1 MTILVLFL
9 KLNLSF
15 NYLIIFESKRDSIQ
29 MSTSEDQSKKTLIHQ
44 ELSPEIFKKYADEVV
59 NWITQYLE
67 NMDQYPVLA
76 RTKPGEIK
84 SQLPKSPPEEPELFD
99 QILSDFDQ
107 IIIPGITHWN
117 HPRFFAYFSITGSY
131 PGIIGELMSSA
142 LNVNAM
148 LWKTSP
154 SATELEEVVLDWL
167 RQMLGLPEQFDAV
180 INDTASVGSLCAMA
194 AAREFGNLDIRKKGL
209 TGRTD
214 LPQLRMYT
222 SDQAHS
228 SIEKAAIVLGIGQ
241 ENIRKIPSDEMYRMD
256 ARELEAAIRDDI
268 DQGMRPI
275 GVIATIGT
283 TSTTSVDPVDEIAAI
298 CQKYQIWFHVD
309 AAYGGSA
316 AVIPELRHLFKGWE
330 KADSIIVNPHK
341 WLFTPIDCSV
351 LFCRRQNVLKQA
363 FSLTPEY
370 LRTAEAD
377 EVKNYMDYGVA
388 LGRRFRALKLWM
400 IIRSL
405 GTEKII
411 SIIREHISFAQKL
424 ADLIQ
429 QHPNFELLAPVP
441 FSTLVFRFIPEKKVD
456 DSEINN
462 LNEKLLDEIN
472 KTGKVFLSH
481 TKLRGKYGIR
491 LAIGNIKTTWEDVM
505 VAWEIVR
512 DKARGLGN

>member
-1 MTILVLFL
+1 MSDHDPRDENSFAA
-9 KLNLSF
+9 NDLS
-15 NYLIIFESKRDSIQ
+15 SD
-29 MSTSEDQSKKTLIHQ
+29 T
-44 ELSPEIFKKYADEVV
+44 FKHYANHAAD
-59 NWITQYLE
+59 WITKYLE
-67 NMDQYPVLA
+67 AMDQYPVLA
-76 RTKPGEIK
+76 QTKPGEIK
-84 SQLPKSPPEEPELFD
+84 SKLPSNPPEQPDSYD
-99 QILSDFDQ
+99 QIFSDFDH
-107 IIIPGITHWN
+107 IIMPGITHWN

-131 PGIIGELMSSA
+131 PGIIGEFLSSA

-167 RQMLGLPEQFDAV
+167 RQMLGLPENFDAV

-194 AAREFGNLDIRKKGL
+194 AAREFANLDIRKKGL
-209 TGRTD
+209 TGRKD

-241 ENIRKIPSDEMYRMD
+241 ENIAKIPSDEKYRMD
-256 ARELEAAIRDDI
+256 IGELETAIKNDI
-268 DQGMRPI
+268 AIGVKPI
-275 GVIATIGT
+275 CVIATIGT
-283 TSTTSVDPVDEIAAI
+283 TSTTSIDPVAEIAAI
-298 CQKYQIWFHVD
+298 CQKYHIWFHVD

-316 AVIPELRHLFKGWE
+316 AVIPEMRNVFTGWE

-351 LFCRRQNVLKQA
+351 LFCRRPEILKQA

-400 IIRSL
+400 VIRSL
-405 GTEKII
+405 GTEKITNI
-411 SIIREHISFAQKL
+411 LRKHIAFAQKL
-424 ADLIQ
+424 SIIIE
-429 QHPNFELLAPVP
+429 QHPSFELLAPVP
-441 FSTLVFRFIPEKKVD
+441 FSTLVFRFVPEKKSTE
-456 DSEINN
+456 SEINN

-481 TKLRGKYGIR
+481 TKLHGKFGIR
-491 LAIGNIKTTWEDVM
+491 LAIGNIKTTWEDVAL
-505 VAWEIVR
+505 AWEITQAKSN
-512 DKARGLGN
+512 DLI

>member
-1 MTILVLFL
+1 MMTSKKFGEEQLPHQDVGKEIFL
-9 KLNLSF
+9 K
-15 NYLIIFESKRDSIQ
+15 
-29 MSTSEDQSKKTLIHQ
+29 
-44 ELSPEIFKKYADEVV
+44 YAGDVV
-59 NWITQYLE
+59 SWITHYLE

-76 RTKPGEIK
+76 QTKPGEIK
-84 SQLPKSPPEEPELFD
+84 SQLPESPPQEPESFD

-117 HPRFFAYFSITGSY
+117 HTRFFAYFSITGSY
-131 PGIIGELMSSA
+131 PGIIGELLSSA

-167 RQMLGLPEQFDAV
+167 RQMLGLPKEFDAV

-194 AAREFGNLDIRKKGL
+194 AAREFANLDIRKKGL
-209 TGRTD
+209 TGRDD
-214 LPQLRMYT
+214 LPRLRMYT

-241 ENIRKIPSDEMYRMD
+241 DNIQKIPSDEMYQMD
-256 ARELEAAIRDDI
+256 TKALESAVKDDI
-268 DQGMRPI
+268 EHGMKPI
-275 GVIATIGT
+275 CVIATIGT
-283 TSTTSVDPVDEIAAI
+283 TSTTSIDPVDEIASI
-298 CQKYQIWFHVD
+298 CQKSGVWFHVD

-316 AVIPELRHLFKGWE
+316 AVIPEMRHLFKGWE
-330 KADSIIVNPHK
+330 QADSIIVNPHK

-351 LFCRRQNVLKQA
+351 LFCRRPDVLKQA

-377 EVKNYMDYGVA
+377 EVKNYMEYGVA

-411 SIIREHISFAQKL
+411 NIIREHISYAQKL
-424 ADLIQ
+424 ANMIQ

-441 FSTLVFRFIPEKKVD
+441 FSTLVFRYIPEKKGD

-462 LNEKLLDEIN
+462 VNEKLLDKIN

-481 TKLRGKYGIR
+481 TKLRGKFGIR
-491 LAIGNIKTTWEDVM
+491 LAIGNIKTTWEDVAL
-505 VAWEIVR
+505 AWEIVQEQ
-512 DKARGLGN
+512 AR

>member
-1 MTILVLFL
+1 MITFKNFTGE
-9 KLNLSF
+9 KLHHWDV
-15 NYLIIFESKRDSIQ
+15 E
-29 MSTSEDQSKKTLIHQ
+29 
-44 ELSPEIFKKYADEVV
+44 PEIFQKNAQDVV
-59 NWITQYLE
+59 NWIAQYLE
-67 NMDQYPVLA
+67 NMDNYPVLA
-76 RTKPGEIK
+76 QTKPGEIK
-84 SQLPKSPPEEPELFD
+84 SQLPKSPPQKPESFD

-131 PGIIGELMSSA
+131 PGIIGELLSSA

-154 SATELEEVVLDWL
+154 SATELEEIVLDWL
-167 RQMLGLPEQFDAV
+167 RQMLGLPEDFDAV

-194 AAREFGNLDIRKKGL
+194 AAREFAELDIRKHGL
-209 TGRTD
+209 TGRND

-241 ENIRKIPSDEMYRMD
+241 ENIRKIPSDELYRMD

-268 DQGMRPI
+268 ERGMKPI
-275 GVIATIGT
+275 CVIATIGT
-283 TSTTSVDPVDEIAAI
+283 TSTTSIDPVAEIAAI
-298 CQKYQIWFHVD
+298 CQQYQIWLHVD

-316 AVIPELRHLFKGWE
+316 AVIPEMRHLFKGWD

-351 LFCRRQNVLKQA
+351 LFCRRPEVLKQA

-377 EVKNYMDYGVA
+377 EVKNYMEYGVA
-388 LGRRFRALKLWM
+388 LGRRFRSLKLWM

-411 SIIREHISFAQKL
+411 NIIREHISFAQKL
-424 ADLIQ
+424 ADMIQ
-429 QHPNFELLAPVP
+429 EHPNFELLAPVP
-441 FSTLVFRFIPEKKVD
+441 FSTLVFRFVPEKKSD
-456 DSEINN
+456 ESEIND
-462 LNEKLLDEIN
+462 LNEKLLEEIN
-472 KTGKVFLSH
+472 RTGKVFLSH
-481 TKLRGKYGIR
+481 TKLRGKFGIR
-491 LAIGNIKTTWEDVM
+491 LAIGNIKTTWEDVAM
-505 VAWEIVR
+505 AWEIIR
-512 DKARGLGN
+512 EKAEGLGNWGIG

>member
-1 MTILVLFL
+1 MA
-9 KLNLSF
+9 
-15 NYLIIFESKRDSIQ
+15 
-29 MSTSEDQSKKTLIHQ
+29 KKSSNHNDI
-44 ELSPEIFKKYADEVV
+44 SVAIFKKYASEAAD
-59 NWITQYLE
+59 WIAHYLG
-67 NMDQYPVLA
+67 NMDDYPVLA
-76 RTKPGEIK
+76 KTKPGEIK
-84 SQLPKSPPEEPELFD
+84 AKLPKSPPALPESFD
-99 QILSDFDQ
+99 QILAQFDQ
-107 IIIPGITHWN
+107 IIMPGITHWN

-131 PGIIGELMSSA
+131 PGIIGELLSSA

-167 RQMLGLPEQFDAV
+167 RQMFGLPEDFDAV

-194 AAREFGNLDIRKKGL
+194 AAREFANLDIRNKGL
-209 TGRTD
+209 TGRND

-241 ENIRKIPSDEMYRMD
+241 ENIQKIASDENYRMNVV
-256 ARELEAAIRDDI
+256 ELEAAIKNDI
-268 DQGMRPI
+268 QQGRKPI
-275 GVIATIGT
+275 CVIATIGT
-283 TSTTSVDPVDEIAAI
+283 TSTTSVDPVDKIAVI
-298 CQKYQIWFHVD
+298 CRKYDTWFHVD

-316 AVIPELRHLFKGWE
+316 AVVPEMRHFFKSWE
-330 KADSIIVNPHK
+330 QADSIIVNPHK

-351 LFCRRQNVLKQA
+351 LFCRRAGVLKQA

-388 LGRRFRALKLWM
+388 LGRRFRSLKLWM

-411 SIIREHISFAQKL
+411 NIIREHISFAKKVSE
-424 ADLIQ
+424 LIQ
-429 QHPNFELLAPVP
+429 QHPNFELIAPVP
-441 FSTLVFRFIPEKKVD
+441 FSTLVFRFVPDKKLD
-456 DSEINN
+456 ESTIND

-481 TKLRGKYGIR
+481 TKLRGKFGIR
-491 LAIGNIKTTWEDVM
+491 LAIGNIKTTWDDVAL
-505 VAWEIVR
+505 AWEIIR
-512 DKARGLGN
+512 EKAGGLGDCVIR

>member
-1 MTILVLFL
+1 MSPV
-9 KLNLSF
+9 KKSVKSKP
-15 NYLIIFESKRDSIQ
+15 NYGD
-29 MSTSEDQSKKTLIHQ
+29 MS
-44 ELSPEIFKKYADEVV
+44 PFIFKRYAGEAVD
-59 NWITQYLE
+59 WIAHYLE
-67 NMDQYPVLA
+67 NMDQYPILA
-76 RTKPGEIK
+76 QAKPGEIK
-84 SQLPKSPPEEPELFD
+84 AKLPEFPPQSPESFD

-131 PGIIGELMSSA
+131 PGIIGDLLSSA

-167 RQMLGLPEQFDAV
+167 RQMIGLPAEFEGI

-194 AAREFGNLDIRKKGL
+194 AARESAHLNIREQGL
-209 TGRTD
+209 AGRTD
-214 LPQLRMYT
+214 VPRLRMYA
-222 SDQAHS
+222 SSEAHS

-241 ENIRKIPSDEMYRMD
+241 DGLRKIPTDDAFRMD
-256 ARELEAAIRDDI
+256 AMALERAIQEDIAAGIK
-268 DQGMRPI
+268 PLA
-275 GVIATIGT
+275 VIATLGT
-283 TSTTSVDPVDEIAAI
+283 TSTTSVDPVKAIISI
-298 CQKYQIWFHVD
+298 CQKYGLWLHVD

-316 AVIPELRHLFKGWE
+316 AVVPEMRSLFEGWQL
-330 KADSIIVNPHK
+330 ADSVILNPHK
-341 WLFTPIDCSV
+341 WMFTQIDCSV
-351 LFCRRQNVLKQA
+351 LFCRRPAVLKGA

-411 SIIREHISFAQKL
+411 SIIRDHIAFAKKL
-424 ADLIQ
+424 ADMIQ
-429 QHPNFELLAPVP
+429 QHPQFELLAPVP
-441 FSTLVFRFIPEKKVD
+441 FSTIVFRFVPDQKSDE
-456 DSEINN
+456 SEINN
-462 LNEKLLDEIN
+462 QNEKLLNEIN

-481 TKLRGKYGIR
+481 TKLRGKFGIR

-505 VAWEIVR
+505 LSWEIIQE
-512 DKARGLGN
+512 KARELGN